1 MPTPCSRLALAA
13 HCCSPPCSH
22 RPVALVGSEA
32 VVYNEVH
39 LMYAGAMAAAAS
51 GIPIEILF
59 ERFVFE
65 PGECVVGQQNSSL

>member
-1 MPTPCSRLALAA
+1 
-13 HCCSPPCSH
+13 
-22 RPVALVGSEA
+22 VGSEA